1 MTTVEERLSRLE
13 GVYDHLS
20 SKADVAK
27 VETQIADL
35 RTELKGDIAGLRT
48 ELKGDIAG
56 LRTELKG
63 DIAGLRTEIYRVNA
77 SSRQVAELALW
88 QASSVVGARWLHG
101 YLQVSRLTAFSSPGH
116 PQCMDCIF
124 CQNCR
129 GGDTRRG
136 APQGRAGHR
145 HPGHQS
151 PGPRSPSRP
160 AHRTPGVGPGDRG
173 RERLAGRT
181 HDSRGQRDGP
191 QGRRLRQGLPACH
204 QLR

>member
-77 SSRQVAELALW
+77 SSVKWLVSFMAGFM
-88 QASSVVGARWLHG
+88 VVGLG
-101 YLQVSRLTAFSSPGH
+101 GFTAIYRFLG
-116 PQCMDCIF
+116 
-124 CQNCR
+124 
-129 GGDTRRG
+129 
-136 APQGRAGHR
+136 
-145 HPGHQS
+145 
-151 PGPRSPSRP
+151 
-160 AHRTPGVGPGDRG
+160 
-173 RERLAGRT
+173 
-181 HDSRGQRDGP
+181 
-191 QGRRLRQGLPACH
+191 
-204 QLR
+204 

>member
-77 SSRQVAELALW
+77 SSVKWLISFMAGFM
-88 QASSVVGARWLHG
+88 VVGLG
-101 YLQVSRLTAFSSPGH
+101 GFTAIYRFLG
-116 PQCMDCIF
+116 
-124 CQNCR
+124 
-129 GGDTRRG
+129 
-136 APQGRAGHR
+136 
-145 HPGHQS
+145 
-151 PGPRSPSRP
+151 
-160 AHRTPGVGPGDRG
+160 
-173 RERLAGRT
+173 
-181 HDSRGQRDGP
+181 
-191 QGRRLRQGLPACH
+191 
-204 QLR
+204 

>member
-13 GVYDHLS
+13 GVYDHLA

-77 SSRQVAELALW
+77 SSVKWLVSFMAGCM
-88 QASSVVGARWLHG
+88 VVGLGAM
-101 YLQVSRLTAFSSPGH
+101 TAIVQFLG
-116 PQCMDCIF
+116 
-124 CQNCR
+124 
-129 GGDTRRG
+129 
-136 APQGRAGHR
+136 
-145 HPGHQS
+145 
-151 PGPRSPSRP
+151 
-160 AHRTPGVGPGDRG
+160 
-173 RERLAGRT
+173 
-181 HDSRGQRDGP
+181 
-191 QGRRLRQGLPACH
+191 
-204 QLR
+204 

>member
-63 DIAGLRTEIYRVNA
+63 DIAGLRTEMYRINAGSVKWLISFMAGFMVVGLGGFTAIYRF
-77 SSRQVAELALW
+77 L
-88 QASSVVGARWLHG
+88 G
-101 YLQVSRLTAFSSPGH
+101 
-116 PQCMDCIF
+116 
-124 CQNCR
+124 
-129 GGDTRRG
+129 
-136 APQGRAGHR
+136 
-145 HPGHQS
+145 
-151 PGPRSPSRP
+151 
-160 AHRTPGVGPGDRG
+160 
-173 RERLAGRT
+173 
-181 HDSRGQRDGP
+181 
-191 QGRRLRQGLPACH
+191 
-204 QLR
+204 